1 MIDFPYLAYDYEAF
15 KHIYTLASHLRR
27 GKGAYNDKK
36 KKRRIQQ
43 RTANIPVVIR
53 EPAWIIRDI
62 CAPIYINKEGGGK
75 E

>member
-36 KKRRIQQ
+36 KKGEFSRGQQ
-43 RTANIPVVIR
+43 TFQ
-53 EPAWIIRDI
+53 
-62 CAPIYINKEGGGK
+62 
-75 E
+75 